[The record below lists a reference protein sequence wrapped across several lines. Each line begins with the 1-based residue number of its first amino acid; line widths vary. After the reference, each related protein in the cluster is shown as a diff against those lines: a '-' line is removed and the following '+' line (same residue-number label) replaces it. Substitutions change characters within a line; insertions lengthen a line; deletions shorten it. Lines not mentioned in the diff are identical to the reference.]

1 MHISLSSDRDDSPGE
16 VIRIEKTLELASEI
30 EKQSED
36 EDEDDLTL
44 SLHRPLV
51 ESVAAPA
58 TTAVKAELKRK
69 RSFSE
74 TSSDQTNG
82 RQPPRSSRQ
91 LARAGAARSKINGF
105 EVTQSVDRAT
115 RDRSPPVTRDRS
127 PVFFLDPV
135 DWIRT
140 EGSSPLPPTAATG
153 LAAGAANQSSS
164 LKSSTPSSLS
174 VLSES
179 SEDAALSASLSTLPP
194 PARNNLLRSKS
205 VTPTRSRLLSC
216 SRSRSM
222 TPAAGGGEDDRQRK
236 VAIPILCRRNAMMVG
251 VDSRGRVIDF

>member
-1 MHISLSSDRDDSPGE
+1 MHISLCSDRDDSPGE

-30 EKQSED
+30 EKPSED

-51 ESVAAPA
+51 EPLPTSAK
-58 TTAVKAELKRK
+58 TAVKAELKRK

-140 EGSSPLPPTAATG
+140 EGSSPLPPTAAAG

-164 LKSSTPSSLS
+164 LKSLS
-174 VLSES
+174 VL
-179 SEDAALSASLSTLPP
+179 LQ
-194 PARNNLLRSKS
+194 
-205 VTPTRSRLLSC
+205 VTFTATNIIWRDEGMVDLKRGNHKL
-216 SRSRSM
+216 
-222 TPAAGGGEDDRQRK
+222 K
-236 VAIPILCRRNAMMVG
+236 PIHAKIILTTVCVFR
-251 VDSRGRVIDF
+251 D